1 MPKSLQFEVDEAQ
14 CLVDPHADG
23 REAGQHRCDDTPC
36 FDQCGSQQDI
46 ASRDAVGLPRVAE
59 VALGLIRVLTAVP
72 SSKATASSTGLGRD
86 IRPSSPTVKMAI
98 AHERRF

>member
-1 MPKSLQFEVDEAQ
+1 
-14 CLVDPHADG
+14 
-23 REAGQHRCDDTPC
+23 
-36 FDQCGSQQDI
+36 
-46 ASRDAVGLPRVAE
+46 
-59 VALGLIRVLTAVP
+59 LGLIRVLTAVP